1 MPNDE
6 SEDEKIRRDNLND
19 YKVRRLQKAS
29 DDYEKRI
36 RDLEDFKLATK
47 VTHKNMIRWIT
58 IAASSFAA
66 AISLL
71 EHILFK

>member
-1 MPNDE
+1 MERDDSDE
-6 SEDEKIRRDNLND
+6 QIRAENLRDYKIRQLE
-19 YKVRRLQKAS
+19 RLVKS
-29 DDYEKRI
+29 YEARI

-47 VTHKNMIRWIT
+47 VTHKNMVRWIT